1 MTSVHIAVGWYLS
14 PPWREGV
21 VGNILAWQRRLWKIL
36 FMTCQQ
42 HNWWIIN
49 SCPRSY
55 PNFKIER
62 SYENVDFRTWK
73 IERRQTRLV
82 SHFDYRFSSY
92 SFFNGLMYCD
102 LWISQV
108 MLLACHKKSYLR
120 CDEITKFLNIHETY
134 SFFLKYKTETAKIA
148 ETAVWKW
155 TNIT

>member
-1 MTSVHIAVGWYLS
+1 MSQFCTLKRNRNRL
-14 PPWREGV
+14 REYS
-21 VGNILAWQRRLWKIL
+21 KIRNFITYKITFL
-36 FMTCQQ
+36 MTCQQ

-82 SHFDYRFSSY
+82 SHFDYRISSY

-102 LWISQV
+102 LWISQL
-108 MLLACHKKSYLR
+108 MLLACHKKSYLI
-120 CDEITKFLNIHETY
+120 CDEIMIFWIFTKPIPN
-134 SFFLKYKTETAKIA
+134 FFSKYKTETAKTGQRHFL
-148 ETAVWKW
+148 E
-155 TNIT
+155 NE

>member
-1 MTSVHIAVGWYLS
+1 MHIIAVGWYLS

-36 FMTCQQ
+36 FTTCQK

-55 PNFKIER
+55 PNFKIKR

-120 CDEITKFLNIHETY
+120 CDKIRNFWIFMKPIPFFWSTKLRLPKQGRDRCLKKIDIT
-134 SFFLKYKTETAKIA
+134 
-148 ETAVWKW
+148 
-155 TNIT
+155 